1 MLVNKTD
8 NIKWFNKH
16 NPADILLVLHIL
28 VHEQCAKKSEI
39 KDEKE
44 YVEREIGWELNQIFL
59 RWCDYWAELQVIQA
73 RIINNFLQSRNAINL
88 NDEKIFLITSHSVNL
103 RVNINWVYLL
113 LAQCYAGA

>member
-1 MLVNKTD
+1 MAMLVNKTD

-44 YVEREIGWELNQIFL
+44 YVEREIG
-59 RWCDYWAELQVIQA
+59 
-73 RIINNFLQSRNAINL
+73 
-88 NDEKIFLITSHSVNL
+88 
-103 RVNINWVYLL
+103 
-113 LAQCYAGA
+113 